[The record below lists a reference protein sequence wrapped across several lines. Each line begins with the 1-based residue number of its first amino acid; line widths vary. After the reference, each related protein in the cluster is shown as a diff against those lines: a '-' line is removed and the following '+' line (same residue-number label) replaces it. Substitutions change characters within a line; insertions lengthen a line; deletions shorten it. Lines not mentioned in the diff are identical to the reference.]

1 VDAYLAPLLA
11 LPILLSLLLFE
22 RRIVLR
28 IRRLTLLEVG
38 LISVVLSIIFEE
50 GFPRLQP
57 AFVRGPFDYLAY
69 VAGAGYFWA
78 FLNPDFNK
86 PHIMADPLTGLSL
99 EKFREMDYLAVEA
112 YDLSIELMMENAGL
126 QLARLVA
133 RAKAPGTTIL
143 IGVGN
148 GNNGGGGLV
157 AARRLAAWG
166 YHVHL
171 DLPAP
176 ITQDLPTTQLE
187 RALAF
192 GALQTLPKSPDVWVD
207 AYLGFSQKLPL
218 RDNFLQAV
226 RRANASPAFRISL
239 DIPTGISGPTPGD
252 IFQANQVLTLAA
264 YKKVLLDL
272 PANTEVF
279 LADLGIPKAIYE
291 RFGVAMPNFRS
302 DQIIQVRW

>member
-1 VDAYLAPLLA
+1 
-11 LPILLSLLLFE
+11 
-22 RRIVLR
+22 
-28 IRRLTLLEVG
+28 
-38 LISVVLSIIFEE
+38 
-50 GFPRLQP
+50 
-57 AFVRGPFDYLAY
+57 
-69 VAGAGYFWA
+69 
-78 FLNPDFNK
+78 
-86 PHIMADPLTGLSL
+86 MADPLMALSL
-99 EKFREMDYLAVEA
+99 EKFREMDYLAVEK
-112 YDLSIELMMENAGL
+112 YNLPIELMMENAGL

-133 RAKAPGTTIL
+133 LTASPGTTIL

-176 ITQDLPTTQLE
+176 ITRDLPITQLE

-226 RRANASPAFRISL
+226 YRANASTAFRISL
-239 DIPTGISGPTPGD
+239 DIPTGIGGPTPTD
-252 IFQANQVLTLAA
+252 IFQADQVLTLAA
-264 YKKVLLDL
+264 NKKVLLDL
-272 PANTEVF
+272 AEGTEVF
-279 LADLGIPKAIYE
+279 IGDLGIPQAVY
-291 RFGVAMPNFRS
+291 RQFGIEMPNFRS
-302 DQIIQVRW
+302 NQIIKVW

>member
-1 VDAYLAPLLA
+1 M
-11 LPILLSLLLFE
+11 
-22 RRIVLR
+22 
-28 IRRLTLLEVG
+28 
-38 LISVVLSIIFEE
+38 SVVHK
-50 GFPRLQP
+50 
-57 AFVRGPFDYLAY
+57 A
-69 VAGAGYFWA
+69 
-78 FLNPDFNK
+78 
-86 PHIMADPLTGLSL
+86 LSL
-99 EKFREMDYLAVEA
+99 EKFREMDYLAVEQ
-112 YDLSIELMMENAGL
+112 YNLPIELMMENAGL

-133 RAKAPGTTIL
+133 RSSAVGTTIL
-143 IGVGN
+143 IGAGN

-192 GALQTLPKSPDVWVD
+192 GVLQTLPKSPDVWLD

-239 DIPTGISGPTPGD
+239 DIPTGVGGSAPGD

-264 YKKVLLDL
+264 YKEVLIDL
-272 PANTEVF
+272 PQRTEVF
-279 LADLGIPKAIYE
+279 IGDLGIPQAVYE
-291 RFGVAMPNFRS
+291 KFGVEAPNFS
-302 DQIIQVRW
+302 SGQIIKVR